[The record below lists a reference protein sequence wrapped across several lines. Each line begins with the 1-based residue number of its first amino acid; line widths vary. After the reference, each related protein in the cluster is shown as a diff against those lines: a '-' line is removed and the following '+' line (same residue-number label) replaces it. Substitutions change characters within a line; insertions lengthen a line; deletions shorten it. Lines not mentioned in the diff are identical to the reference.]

1 MQIQINIPQ
10 SIIITCK
17 DCRLNENQTKE
28 LFSRYIGELMNDPYN
43 QFAIDFDNWF
53 NSDDGVDH
61 FTEVSQ
67 QIL

>member
-10 SIIITCK
+10 SIIITCN
-17 DCRLNENQTKE
+17 DCKLNENQTKE
-28 LFSRYIGELMNDPYN
+28 LFSRYIREVMNDPYN

>member
-28 LFSRYIGELMNDPYN
+28 LFSRYIREVMNDPYN

>member
-17 DCRLNENQTKE
+17 DCKLNENQTKE
-28 LFSRYIGELMNDPYN
+28 LFSRYIREIMNDPYN

-53 NSDDGVDH
+53 ISDDGVDH

>member
-28 LFSRYIGELMNDPYN
+28 LFSRYIREVMNDPYN
-43 QFAIDFDNWF
+43 QFAIDVDNWF